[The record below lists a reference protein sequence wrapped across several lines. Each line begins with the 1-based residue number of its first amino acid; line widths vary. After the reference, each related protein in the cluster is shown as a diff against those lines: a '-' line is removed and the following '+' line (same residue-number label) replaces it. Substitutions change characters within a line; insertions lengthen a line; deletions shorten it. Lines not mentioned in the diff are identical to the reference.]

1 MFMVDL
7 AVPRDIEAEVGDLP
21 DVYLYS
27 IDNLST
33 IVEENSRVRT
43 EAAQAAHQLVDEGA
57 RNWLREVRAHEGQ
70 MLLRQFRDKA
80 NATASAE
87 LERARAE
94 IARGTPANEVLEQLA
109 HNLTNK
115 LIHQPTV
122 AIRNATADGHA
133 ELLDY
138 LKSLYEL

>member
-1 MFMVDL
+1 
-7 AVPRDIEAEVGDLP
+7 
-21 DVYLYS
+21 
-27 IDNLST
+27 
-33 IVEENSRVRT
+33 
-43 EAAQAAHQLVDEGA
+43 
-57 RNWLREVRAHEGQ
+57 
-70 MLLRQFRDKA
+70 LLRQFRDKA

-109 HNLTNK
+109 RNLTNK